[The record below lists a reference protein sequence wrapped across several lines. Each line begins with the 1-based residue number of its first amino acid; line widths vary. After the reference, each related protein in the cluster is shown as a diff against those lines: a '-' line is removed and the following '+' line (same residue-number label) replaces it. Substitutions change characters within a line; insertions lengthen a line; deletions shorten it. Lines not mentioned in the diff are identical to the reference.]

1 MEFFG
6 FLDEVLQFFFGV
18 FVLFVIGSFIVV
30 GLVCFILGYLLYK
43 EVLIVDPRV
52 QQFIARSKHTGWR
65 KGLVFLGA
73 MSCVFLIIVIVAGL
87 FAFVTVYLPLIF
99 GI

>member
-18 FVLFVIGSFIVV
+18 FFLFAIGAFLVV
-30 GLVCFILGYLLYK
+30 GLVCFVLGYLLYK

-52 QQFIARSKHTGWR
+52 QQFIARSRHTGWR
-65 KGLVFLGA
+65 KCLVFLGA
-73 MSCVFLIIVIVAGL
+73 MLFVFLVIVIVAGL
-87 FAFVTVYLPLIF
+87 FTFVLVYLPLGLF
-99 GI
+99 

>member
-18 FVLFVIGSFIVV
+18 FVLFAIGSFIVV

-52 QQFIARSKHTGWR
+52 QQFIARSSHTRWR
-65 KGLVFLGA
+65 KALVFLGA
-73 MSCVFLIIVIVAGL
+73 MVCVFLIIVIVASL
-87 FAFVTVYLPLIF
+87 FAFVLVYLPLIL